1 MGTGNEYYECGNE
14 VIKSIELCKCSSYI
28 LFVTPALLTTLVLM
42 PFTDSAWSII
52 SVELL
57 TNFCSPAQEK
67 PKNYFI
73 NNVANHVSVL
83 FMENLISDIL
93 VGNKIL
99 LPLDCLN
106 FSTFL
111 LLLSFLVFAR
121 D

>member
-1 MGTGNEYYECGNE
+1 MQMF
-14 VIKSIELCKCSSYI
+14 II

-57 TNFCSPAQEK
+57 TNFCSPEQEK
-67 PKNYFI
+67 PENYFI

-99 LPLDCLN
+99 LPLDSLN
-106 FSTFL
+106 FSTFFVVVIFPPICYSL
-111 LLLSFLVFAR
+111 AKL
-121 D
+121 